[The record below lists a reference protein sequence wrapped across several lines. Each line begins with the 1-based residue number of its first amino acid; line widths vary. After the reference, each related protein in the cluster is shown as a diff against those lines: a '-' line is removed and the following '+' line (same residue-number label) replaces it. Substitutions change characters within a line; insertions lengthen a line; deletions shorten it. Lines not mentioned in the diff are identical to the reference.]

1 MTPCRAPILCS
12 FILLVMGST
21 WLQAQESVLMK
32 AMRDELGRSM
42 EKLQLEGMEKPY
54 YVAYWVQESQNFRV
68 AASLGGVLNRG
79 GGSSRSLSVQV
90 RVGEPG
96 FDNTNFF
103 DFGAMRSGVV
113 WTGMPTPLPLADDY
127 GELRRKI
134 WLATDG
140 AYKQAVHRLAKK
152 RAALQNKTRAEEVAD
167 FSQEEPVEF
176 RDSRP
181 LVELADAAQVETTV
195 KELSALFQEA
205 PHIFASQVRAQLR
218 RTTTYFVNSEGSAYV
233 QSEPS
238 ARIRALGGTQASDG
252 TELEDFVVAY
262 GRSWEDLPGQ
272 TDLAKKI
279 RGMIAHLDQL
289 REAENIELYS
299 GPVLFEGQ
307 AAAELVSQVLVP
319 RLLGQR
325 VPRLDDPRNERYVQ
339 RSRNPFQDRL
349 GARVLPRFLSIVDDP
364 TVKHHGSVPLL
375 GGYEVDEE
383 AVRSGETTVVRRGIL
398 KTLLTT
404 RNPVRGVPNST
415 GNRRNMGP
423 APSNLFVRAQNG
435 MNRDEIKQELL
446 SLVQERGLDYGI
458 IVRRLGNPHLKL
470 SRDRSAA
477 FMMPGSR
484 ESSRVEPAILAYK
497 VLSDGREEPI
507 RKVTL
512 SGVSESSFRDIV
524 AASDTA
530 EVYDMEYRRP
540 DRMFASFF
548 MMGAGGSMEAPLMSL
563 VTPSLLFE
571 DVTLKRPAEDIPRP
585 PVTPPPARGQ

>member
-1 MTPCRAPILCS
+1 MMSRRALIPCT
-12 FILLVMGST
+12 FILLVMGSS
-21 WLQAQESVLMK
+21 WLLAQENVLMK
-32 AMRDELGRSM
+32 ALRDELGRSM
-42 EKLQLEGMEKPY
+42 EKLQLNGMEKPY
-54 YVAYWVQESQNFRV
+54 YVAYWVQESQNLRV

-79 GGSSRSLSVQV
+79 GGTSRSLSVQV
-90 RVGEPG
+90 RVGDPG

-103 DFGAMRSGVV
+103 DFGEMRSGVV

-127 GELRRKI
+127 GELRRQI

-167 FSQEEPVEF
+167 FSHEEPVEF

-181 LVELADAAQVETTV
+181 AVELADAAQVEKSV

-205 PHIFASQVRAQLR
+205 PHIFASHVRARLR
-218 RTTTYFVNSEGSAYV
+218 STTTYFVNSEGSSYV

-238 ARIRALGGTQASDG
+238 ARIQALAGTQASDG
-252 TELEDFVVAY
+252 TELEDFVVEY
-262 GRSWEDLPGQ
+262 GRSWEDLPDQ
-272 TDLAKKI
+272 TDLAKQI
-279 RGMIAHLDQL
+279 RGMTTHLDRL
-289 REAENIELYS
+289 REAEDIELYS
-299 GPVLFEGQ
+299 GPVLVEGQ

-325 VPRLDDPRNERYVQ
+325 VPTLDNPMNERFLQ

-349 GARVLPRFLSIVDDP
+349 GARVLPRFLSVVDDP
-364 TVKHHGSVPLL
+364 TVRRHGPVPLL

-383 AVRSGETTVVRRGIL
+383 AVRPGATTVVRRGIL

-423 APSNLFVRAQNG
+423 APSNLFVRARNG
-435 MNRDEIKQELL
+435 MNRDEMKKELL
-446 SLVQERGLDYGI
+446 SLVKERGLDYGI

-470 SRDRSAA
+470 SRDRRAD

-484 ESSRVEPAILAYK
+484 ERSRVEPGILAYR
-497 VLSDGREEPI
+497 VLTDGREEPI

-530 EVYDMEYRRP
+530 EVYNLEFRRP
-540 DRMFASFF
+540 DRSFSPLF
-548 MMGAGGSMEAPLMSL
+548 LMGAGGSLETPLMSL

-571 DVTLKRPAEDIPRP
+571 DLTLKRPTEDIPRP
-585 PVTPPPARGQ
+585 PVTPPPSRGQ